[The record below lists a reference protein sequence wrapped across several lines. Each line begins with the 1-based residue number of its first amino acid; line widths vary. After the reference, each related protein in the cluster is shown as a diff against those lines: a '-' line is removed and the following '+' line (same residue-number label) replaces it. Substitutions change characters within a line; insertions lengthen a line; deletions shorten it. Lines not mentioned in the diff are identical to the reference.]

1 MLGLDSFQE
10 ADVIGITR
18 PCTKWNTLVRSPD
31 ELRDIIPKAFEIAR
45 SGRPGPVVIDIPK
58 DVAMEKTFLKPLKR
72 ERWPKVEKGY
82 DHPVNMELIENVVKV
97 IAKANKPLIYFG
109 GGVVN
114 AEASQDLTN
123 FIEKSKIPAVSTLHG
138 LGAVPGDHR
147 LFLGM
152 LGMHGC
158 FEANM
163 AVDQCDLLITLGAR
177 FDDRVTGKTSEF
189 SKNSLKVHFEI
200 DESNLNKTIEVDFKV
215 LGDLGRNLKYLN
227 KVFKERKTPYGDWL
241 TQIDEWKKS
250 VYRVQRK
257 KNSVIYPEKVIKK
270 LSDKTKGEAI
280 VVSDVG
286 QNQMWAAQYFKF
298 QRPKSHLTS
307 GGLGTM
313 GFSVPAS
320 IGAAF
325 GNPDLPIISISG
337 DGGFQM
343 NMQELITA
351 KSNNLNVKFIILN
364 NSFLGMVR
372 QWQDL
377 FHHERFSCTNLEDN
391 PDFVKI
397 GEAMRIESRRVTRLD
412 ELSEAIDWLFAEK
425 GTYLL
430 EIVIP
435 KEEMVFPIIPSNSA
449 VSKMI
454 TDKFSLK
461 EGDS

>member
-1 MLGLDSFQE
+1 
-10 ADVIGITR
+10 
-18 PCTKWNTLVRSPD
+18 
-31 ELRDIIPKAFEIAR
+31 
-45 SGRPGPVVIDIPK
+45 
-58 DVAMEKTFLKPLKR
+58 
-72 ERWPKVEKGY
+72 
-82 DHPVNMELIENVVKV
+82 MELIENVVKV

>member
-1 MLGLDSFQE
+1 
-10 ADVIGITR
+10 
-18 PCTKWNTLVRSPD
+18 
-31 ELRDIIPKAFEIAR
+31 
-45 SGRPGPVVIDIPK
+45 
-58 DVAMEKTFLKPLKR
+58 
-72 ERWPKVEKGY
+72 
-82 DHPVNMELIENVVKV
+82 
-97 IAKANKPLIYFG
+97 
-109 GGVVN
+109 
-114 AEASQDLTN
+114 
-123 FIEKSKIPAVSTLHG
+123 
-138 LGAVPGDHR
+138 
-147 LFLGM
+147 
-152 LGMHGC
+152 
-158 FEANM
+158 
-163 AVDQCDLLITLGAR
+163 
-177 FDDRVTGKTSEF
+177 
-189 SKNSLKVHFEI
+189 
-200 DESNLNKTIEVDFKV
+200 
-215 LGDLGRNLKYLN
+215 
-227 KVFKERKTPYGDWL
+227 
-241 TQIDEWKKS
+241 
-250 VYRVQRK
+250 
-257 KNSVIYPEKVIKK
+257 
-270 LSDKTKGEAI
+270 
-280 VVSDVG
+280 
-286 QNQMWAAQYFKF
+286 
-298 QRPKSHLTS
+298 
-307 GGLGTM
+307 M